1 MTCLTF
7 LARVFAFIR
16 NVDIKYFLTD
26 FEICTEDLKE
36 LIKFNTEFPKNKQN
50 SK

>member
-16 NVDIKYFLTD
+16 NVDIKHFLAD
-26 FEICTEDLKE
+26 FEIYTDDLK
-36 LIKFNTEFPKNKQN
+36 
-50 SK
+50 S